1 LTQDPS
7 EPIRHRVISTADA
20 DGVERYQ
27 LLTSLVVPR
36 PIGWVS
42 TRADDG
48 TLNLAPFS
56 FFSAISASPMLVSL
70 SIGTRRGVAKDSL
83 RNIRDQGT
91 FCVNVVT
98 EGQLAAMN
106 QTAASLPADEDE
118 FAFAG
123 LPVASAE
130 SVEAPYVANCPAVL
144 ECRLFKEVDLDGTG
158 TLIIGEVMAVRL
170 APSLETIEGSAFVD
184 SEALRPVGRLWGSAY
199 TLLGEVK
206 ILERP

>member
-1 LTQDPS
+1 MTHDPS
-7 EPIRHRVISTADA
+7 EEIRHRVISTAA
-20 DGVERYQ
+20 IDGVERYQ

-42 TRADDG
+42 TRGEDG
-48 TLNLAPFS
+48 TLNVAPFS
-56 FFSAISASPMLVSL
+56 FFAAISASPMLVSL
-70 SIGTRRGVAKDSL
+70 SIGVRRGIAKDSL
-83 RNIRDQGT
+83 RNIRHRGA

-98 EGQLAAMN
+98 EGQLVDMN
-106 QTAASLPADEDE
+106 QTAASLPSDQDE
-118 FAFAG
+118 FALAG
-123 LPVASAE
+123 LEVAEAE

-158 TLIIGEVMAVRL
+158 SLVIGEVTAVRL
-170 APSLETIEGSAFVD
+170 DQTLPTIEGSAFVD
-184 SEALRPVGRLWGSAY
+184 TEALRPVGRLWGSAY

>member
-1 LTQDPS
+1 MTHDPS
-7 EPIRHRVISTADA
+7 EGIRHRVISTAA
-20 DGVERYQ
+20 IDGVERYQ

-42 TRADDG
+42 TRGEDG
-48 TLNLAPFS
+48 TLNVAPFS
-56 FFSAISASPMLVSL
+56 FFAAISASPMLVSL

-83 RNIRDQGT
+83 RNIRHRGA

-98 EGQLAAMN
+98 EGQLADMN
-106 QTAASLPADEDE
+106 QTAASLPSDQDE

-123 LPVASAE
+123 LPVAEAE

-158 TLIIGEVMAVRL
+158 SLVIGEVMAVRL
-170 APSLETIEGSAFVD
+170 DPILPTIEGTAFVD
-184 SEALRPVGRLWGSAY
+184 TEALRPVGRLWGPTY